1 MMSRSEKMMERFIR
15 AVDMPDEPIP
25 GSPLVEIMGCQ
36 RVLIE
41 NHRGICHY
49 EDNLVR
55 IHVKFG
61 VISVHGQH
69 LVLTRMTKEQLV
81 VSGNIHGVTLDRGC
95 GR

>member
-1 MMSRSEKMMERFIR
+1 MPRSERMLERL
-15 AVDMPDEPIP
+15 AKAADLLDEPIP
-25 GSPLVEIMGCQ
+25 GLPLVEIMGCQ

-41 NHRGICHY
+41 NHRGICQY
-49 EDNLVR
+49 SDDLVR
-55 IHVKFG
+55 IHVKYG

-81 VSGNIHGVTLDRGC
+81 VSGTIQGVTLDRGS

>member
-1 MMSRSEKMMERFIR
+1 MSRSEKMLERFTK
-15 AVDMPDEPIP
+15 AVDLPDEPIP
-25 GSPLVEIMGCQ
+25 GSPLVEIMGGH

-41 NHRGICHY
+41 NHRGICQY
-49 EDNLVR
+49 ADDLVR

-69 LVLTRMTKEQLV
+69 LVLTRMSKEQLV
-81 VSGNIHGVTLDRGC
+81 VSGIIHGVTLDRGC